1 MEYGLPLLLCLG
13 IAGAMAGA
21 APQQAAQEPP
31 ELVTQE
37 QPALFRTGTN
47 VVTVPVVV
55 RDRQGR
61 AVGTLGKDDFR
72 LSDEGKAQIISRFV
86 VEKHGAR
93 VEPANE
99 IAGRA
104 ISAPVTAAAPVAAS
118 TVPERFLVYLFDD
131 VHLQTIDVAPIREA
145 ATRHI
150 EKSLGPGDRAAIFT
164 TSGQNQLDFTSD
176 KEQLRHAISLLA
188 PRPAGDRNIPDDCM
202 STTYYSAYLIRD
214 MHDQQ
219 AYKVLYDQIE
229 ACVKPGG
236 NGPVPPIEPLVQ
248 AAVAHALE
256 YGDRGTRLGI
266 GAVNAAIQRLSVMP
280 GDRVVVLA
288 SPGFFTRLDMVHE
301 KDSVIE
307 RAIHAHV
314 TVNALD
320 ARSLYADFV
329 DLGTAATRGPASV
342 LIQRT
347 ASERER
353 SRVDSML
360 LADFAYG
367 TGGVLFENRNDLEQ
381 GLDRIAA
388 APEFVYLL
396 TFSPRELKYDG
407 KFHRLKISLANSEG
421 LTVQARLGYWAPNQ
435 MMDAAQQASEAIR
448 EALFSREEVKELAVE
463 LETQF
468 FKTGEDAAKVD
479 IVVHVDAKGM
489 QFLKANGRNRGT
501 LTIVSAIFDQNGNGV
516 AGNRRTLSMN
526 LKDETLARRLETGFT
541 AESTFDVKRGLY
553 QVRVVVRDSE
563 GRQMAARNGV
573 VDIR

>member
-1 MEYGLPLLLCLG
+1 MKYRLPLLFCLG
-13 IAGAMAGA
+13 MAAATSGA
-21 APQQAAQEPP
+21 PWRQAAQEPP
-31 ELVTQE
+31 ELVSQE
-37 QPALFRTGTN
+37 QPALFRTSTN

-72 LSDEGKAQIISRFV
+72 LFDEGKAQIISRFI
-86 VEKHGAR
+86 VEKRG
-93 VEPANE
+93 VPAQPVKQS
-99 IAGRA
+99 AGGT
-104 ISAPVTAAAPVAAS
+104 IPAAAVPGPAAADA
-118 TVPERFLVYLFDD
+118 VPERFLVYLFDD
-131 VHLQTIDVAPIREA
+131 VHLQTVDVAPMREA
-145 ATRHI
+145 ATRHV
-150 EKSLGPGDRAAIFT
+150 EKSLGPRDRAAVFT
-164 TSGQNQLDFTSD
+164 TSGQNQLDFTGD

-188 PRPAGDRNIPDDCM
+188 PRPAGTGSVPTGCM

-214 MHDQQ
+214 MHDEQ
-219 AYKVLYDQIE
+219 AHKVLYDQIE
-229 ACVKPGG
+229 ACVKPSG

-248 AAVAHALE
+248 AAVTHALE
-256 YGDRGTRLGI
+256 FGDRATRLGI
-266 GAVNAAIQRLSVMP
+266 GAVNAAIQRLAVMP

-307 RAIHAHV
+307 RAIRAQV

-320 ARSLYADFV
+320 VRGLYADFV
-329 DLGTAATRGPASV
+329 DLGTATTRGPASV
-342 LIQRT
+342 LIQHT

-353 SRVDSML
+353 SRVDSTL

-396 TFSPRELKYDG
+396 AFSPQQLKYDG

-421 LTVQARLGYWAPNQ
+421 LTVQARLRYWVPNQ
-435 MMDAAQQASEAIR
+435 MMDAAQQANEAIR
-448 EALFSREEVKELAVE
+448 EALFSREEVKELPVD

-479 IVVHVDAKGM
+479 VIVHVDLRGI
-489 QFLKANGRNRGT
+489 QFLKADGRNRGT
-501 LTIVSAIFDQNGNGV
+501 LTIISAIFDQNGNGV
-516 AGNRRTLSMN
+516 AGNQRTLTMN
-526 LKDETLARRLETGFT
+526 LRDETLARRLETGIT
-541 AESTFDVKRGLY
+541 AQSTFDVKRGLY
-553 QVRVVVRDSE
+553 QVRVVVRDSA
-563 GRQMAARNGV
+563 GQQMAARNGV